1 MIPQV
6 VAVSVV
12 AYAVSLLK
20 FRKCQLLQ
28 QLVFL
33 YIFIVGVTFL
43 GKLDVLLPI
52 YFFVSTCPFIT
63 KVRKISKIT
72 LFICAWFGIY
82 LVFGLIFQDP
92 VATITSFV
100 AKYWQIIIFFIV
112 IDTPLKSKTIVTY
125 NQLQVSLLI
134 ETVLAIY
141 LLLTNSKVEEN
152 GLVRLVSNAQPI
164 TGNIAITVLPISVY
178 LYFKY
183 KNDSKI
189 ETKII
194 FTEMIFFVWIV
205 LSGTRGYTLMFAG
218 TMFIV
223 FYDYWICNQKNK
235 PKAYNRFAI
244 IFLMGFAA
252 LVFIVVTPEIL
263 NRIISILRLED
274 STGIRSYENAA
285 EWEFFLN
292 APWNVKIFGIGL
304 GGTAGTYN
312 AFSSAILKQVSRG
325 MWNKNSYLYGSGA
338 PFHNLFANLLLN
350 LGVIGVIVVIIAEV
364 YIWNIIFRVCKK
376 NSKIK
381 WIFHLY
387 QISFLLMNYFRWS
400 ASCGI
405 AETIAFSLTL
415 KLLAK
420 ESTLTE
426 EKILN

>member
-125 NQLQVSLLI
+125 KQLQVSLLI

-292 APWNVKIFGIGL
+292 APWNVMIFGIGL

-325 MWNKNSYLYGSGA
+325 MWNKNRYLYGSGA
-338 PFHNLFANLLLN
+338 LFHNLFANLLLN

>member
-134 ETVLAIY
+134 ETILAIY

-194 FTEMIFFVWIV
+194 FTDMIFFVWIV

-426 EKILN
+426 EKNLN

>member
-6 VAVSVV
+6 IAVSVV

-376 NSKIK
+376 TSKIK

>member
-28 QLVFL
+28 KLVFL

-134 ETVLAIY
+134 ETILAIY

-420 ESTLTE
+420 EPTVTE
-426 EKILN
+426 EKNLN

>member
-292 APWNVKIFGIGL
+292 APWNVKIFGIGS

-312 AFSSAILKQVSRG
+312 EF
-325 MWNKNSYLYGSGA
+325 
-338 PFHNLFANLLLN
+338 P
-350 LGVIGVIVVIIAEV
+350 EE
-364 YIWNIIFRVCKK
+364 
-376 NSKIK
+376 
-381 WIFHLY
+381 
-387 QISFLLMNYFRWS
+387 
-400 ASCGI
+400 CGI
-405 AETIAFSLTL
+405 KIAIFMDRGRRSIICLQTFY
-415 KLLAK
+415 
-420 ESTLTE
+420 
-426 EKILN
+426 

>member
-6 VAVSVV
+6 IAVSVV

>member
-338 PFHNLFANLLLN
+338 LFHNLFANLLLN

>member
-134 ETVLAIY
+134 ETILAIY

-426 EKILN
+426 EKNLN